1 MVQRHAWSVCRRAAA
16 NGDSYV
22 LTSQSYHGEWPSV
35 RKVRLSQ
42 TSLELAGRYTFALT
56 PSVLH
61 LRSYTFGL
69 ISEKARFPPP
79 CIPLFPFCCALVG
92 YYNQQH
98 LLKHRLS
105 YARTTAHSVA
115 HDFDQLD
122 LLFHGATG
130 TIARSRLRRL
140 RAVVLAG

>member
-1 MVQRHAWSVCRRAAA
+1 MAF
-16 NGDSYV
+16 G
-22 LTSQSYHGEWPSV
+22 P
-35 RKVRLSQ
+35 KVRLSQ
-42 TSLELAGRYTFALT
+42 TSNLRG
-56 PSVLH
+56 PLH
-61 LRSYTFGL
+61 LRSRITSQQGEIYRADT
-69 ISEKARFPPP
+69 FPPALHP
-79 CIPLFPFCCALVG
+79 SFLFSCALVV